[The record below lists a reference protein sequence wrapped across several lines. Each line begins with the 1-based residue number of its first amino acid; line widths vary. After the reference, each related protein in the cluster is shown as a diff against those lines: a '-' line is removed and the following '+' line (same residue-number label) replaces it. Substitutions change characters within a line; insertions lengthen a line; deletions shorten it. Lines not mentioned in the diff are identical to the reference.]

1 MNFSNNIN
9 KKLIGGRGYR
19 KINKVNQVP
28 NFSKLYDNFVKEGYD
43 NSTASIK
50 AHAIIQQH
58 ARSQPD
64 YEEDDEEDLHT
75 SRVITRSLEKMK
87 LETAKLSN
95 KYKNDKNLLRLLNY
109 LDRVINM
116 Y

>member
-1 MNFSNNIN
+1 
-9 KKLIGGRGYR
+9 
-19 KINKVNQVP
+19 
-28 NFSKLYDNFVKEGYD
+28 
-43 NSTASIK
+43 
-50 AHAIIQQH
+50 
-58 ARSQPD
+58 
-64 YEEDDEEDLHT
+64 
-75 SRVITRSLEKMK
+75 MK